1 MDSAVS
7 TGKILAIGDNVCDKY
22 LSRKKMY
29 PGGQCV
35 NTCAYAVM
43 NGCEAAFLGK
53 FGTDAVADCVQSTLR
68 ELGVDMSHCR
78 HFQGENGFACITL
91 INNERTFIGTNHGG
105 VSREN
110 PYSFRQEDWNYI
122 KGFDLVYT
130 NLNAYIEDDIA
141 EVAALG
147 VPIAFDF
154 STRWTDDYLAQICP
168 HIKIAVLSCAH
179 LTAEARSTEM
189 AKVANHGVPIVLG
202 TVGEKGS
209 YLLYRGNYYYAQAVY
224 ADNVQDT
231 MGAGDAYFATFLIH
245 LLKHG
250 ILKKV
255 VQEQTGDYSAQL
267 QLAMEESARFAA
279 KICCMEGAFDCGVP
293 IEGRIVYN
301 RIQ

>member
-110 PYSFRQEDWNYI
+110 PYILERVF
-122 KGFDLVYT
+122 
-130 NLNAYIEDDIA
+130 AMDIA
-141 EVAALG
+141 MTNG
-147 VPIAFDF
+147 WF
-154 STRWTDDYLAQICP
+154 
-168 HIKIAVLSCAH
+168 VLKTGSRTTI
-179 LTAEARSTEM
+179 LTAWSILRFITPPTSSSFSCPASAFLSRRSAGM
-189 AKVANHGVPIVLG
+189 
-202 TVGEKGS
+202 
-209 YLLYRGNYYYAQAVY
+209 GNSKR
-224 ADNVQDT
+224 N
-231 MGAGDAYFATFLIH
+231 
-245 LLKHG
+245 
-250 ILKKV
+250 
-255 VQEQTGDYSAQL
+255 
-267 QLAMEESARFAA
+267 
-279 KICCMEGAFDCGVP
+279 
-293 IEGRIVYN
+293 
-301 RIQ
+301 